1 MIYEIKKHILQTPR
15 SIMCVDSL
23 WMLSTFKNKIKRSF
37 PVGVIKQIENDNF
50 SSAKRVLMVNYSSEC
65 VYMHS
70 LHTVVKYLA
79 NHDLIQ

>member
-1 MIYEIKKHILQTPR
+1 
-15 SIMCVDSL
+15 
-23 WMLSTFKNKIKRSF
+23 MLSTFKNKIKRSF

-50 SSAKRVLMVNYSSEC
+50 SSAKRVLMVNYSCEC

-70 LHTVVKYLA
+70 LHIYTHEYIEYRRMLFETVVKYLA

>member
-1 MIYEIKKHILQTPR
+1 
-15 SIMCVDSL
+15 
-23 WMLSTFKNKIKRSF
+23 MLSTFKNKIKRSF

-50 SSAKRVLMVNYSSEC
+50 SSAKRVLMVNYFREC

-70 LHTVVKYLA
+70 LHTYIHEYVEYRRMLFETVVKYLA